1 MHKGK
6 CLVIN
11 LFDIRLNL
19 QEAAYDVPVSYT
31 SSSANFEQNEVNG
44 MVFQKIYGAEH
55 NDRVR
60 GLGLGPT
67 PSRYFGVISKFS
79 SSSTSTNK
87 INQKA
92 KLENVKLELAEMKDK
107 YAKLSADL
115 ADMKEVLGG
124 FMAERSFIDR
134 MSKAPCD
141 EVNDLFY
148 FFHFL
153 LFLNNNVK
161 HLH

>member
-1 MHKGK
+1 M
-6 CLVIN
+6 
-11 LFDIRLNL
+11 
-19 QEAAYDVPVSYT
+19 
-31 SSSANFEQNEVNG
+31 
-44 MVFQKIYGAEH
+44 
-55 NDRVR
+55 R

-79 SSSTSTNK
+79 RPSASTNK
-87 INQKA
+87 SNQEVA
-92 KLENVKLELAEMKDK
+92 LENVKLGLDEMKDK

-115 ADMKEVLGG
+115 ADLKEVLGG

-134 MSKAPCD
+134 MSKASCV
-141 EVNDLFY
+141 EVNYLFY
-148 FFHFL
+148 FFQFL